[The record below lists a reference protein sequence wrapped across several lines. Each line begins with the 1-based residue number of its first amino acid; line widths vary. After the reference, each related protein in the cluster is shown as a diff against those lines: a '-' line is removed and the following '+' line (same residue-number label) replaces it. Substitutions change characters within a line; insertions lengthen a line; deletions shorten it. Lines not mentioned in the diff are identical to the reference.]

1 MQGTVTPIFDFQ
13 MIQILFLLHSKPGSF
28 FNFRPPL
35 NLDQDDDSN
44 LDTAAP
50 PPSRGAVADLKD
62 IEAKVQTLQIKVNKY
77 YFGLNWA

>member
-1 MQGTVTPIFDFQ
+1 M
-13 MIQILFLLHSKPGSF
+13 
-28 FNFRPPL
+28 

-77 YFGLNWA
+77 DFGLNWAWGQI